1 MDRSLSLQLA
11 LALLAGALL
20 NLTPCVLP
28 VMPLKVRSIL
38 REAGQTPL
46 SRATSALLFVLGA
59 WTLFVPLGQ
68 ATALL
73 HLQWGVLFQSR
84 AALLALVAMLLLMAW
99 LGWRGRSLPLPG
111 FIVQAGGGHYV
122 EPYVSGLVSGILS
135 TPCTGPLLGGVL
147 VFALTQPAAHTVA
160 LFAAIGSGLALPYVA
175 LLLWPGLLQRLPRA
189 GAWSAA
195 LHHSFAWLLLAAA
208 LFFAQSLLP
217 AWAGAPLWLALL
229 GALAWSMVRLW
240 RRGADR
246 RTRAVALLAVLPV
259 LALADLGTGF
269 LDPGSVHWVAL
280 RDREATQLT
289 RLHRPALV
297 EYTAAWCLNCRVL
310 EQTVYADPRVAQA
323 LRDRRIVALRADLT
337 RPHANLQVLLVR
349 QGGAGLPFAAV
360 LDAQGR
366 EVAHLSGLFDTR
378 SLLRALALAA
388 ARATP

>member
-1 MDRSLSLQLA
+1 MDRSLTLQLA
-11 LALLAGALL
+11 LALFAGALL

-28 VMPLKVRSIL
+28 VVPLKVRSIL
-38 REAGQTPL
+38 HEAGQTRG
-46 SRATSALLFVLGA
+46 SRALSALLFVLGA
-59 WTLFVPLGQ
+59 WSLFVPLGL

-84 AALLALVAMLLLMAW
+84 AALLALVATLLLMAW
-99 LGWRGRSLPLPG
+99 LGFRGRSLPLPG
-111 FIVQAGGGHYV
+111 FIVQAGGGRYV

-160 LFAAIGSGLALPYVA
+160 LFTAIGSGLALPYVA
-175 LLLWPGLLQRLPRA
+175 LLLWPGLLRRLPRA

-195 LHHSFAWLLLAAA
+195 VHRSFAWLLLAAA
-208 LFFAQSLLP
+208 LFFAQSVLP
-217 AWAGAPLWLALL
+217 AWAGTPLWLALL
-229 GALAWSMVRLW
+229 VALAWSVLRLW

-269 LDPGSVHWVAL
+269 LDPGSVPWIAL
-280 RDREATQLT
+280 RGADAAQLA

-323 LRDRRIVALRADLT
+323 LHDGRFVALRADLT
-337 RPHANLQVLLVR
+337 RPQPELQALLVG

-378 SLLRALALAA
+378 SLLRALALAGGK
-388 ARATP
+388 P